1 MDYQELLEQVTPQVY
16 ASFKRALEIGKWPD
30 GAIMTVAQKEHC
42 MQAIIAYDEL
52 HVPQQQR
59 VGFID
64 AGKKDKPET
73 IKWKGESDE

>member
-16 ASFKRALEIGKWPD
+16 ASFKRALETGKWPD
-30 GAIMTVAQKEHC
+30 GAIMTVDQKEHC

-52 HVPQQQR
+52 RVPQQQR

-64 AGKKDKPET
+64 AGKKEKSET
-73 IKWKGESDE
+73 ITWKGENNE